1 MARFDVYPTPIA
13 DERRHTPYWLDV
25 QADHLQ
31 ALATRVVVPLRRR
44 GTQTLV
50 TPRLNPEFLVDKV
63 PVYADMANIAAYPY
77 SLLRRPVANLR
88 HDRLTIDDALDF
100 LFMGY

>member
-31 ALATRVVVPLRRR
+31 TLATRVVVPLRRR
-44 GTQTLV
+44 STQTLV

-63 PVYADMANIAAYPY
+63 PVYADMANIATYPY

>member
-31 ALATRVVVPLRRR
+31 TLATRVVVPLRRR
-44 GTQTLV
+44 STQTLV